1 MKPNIGILESIHPEG
16 IKLLKTIGK
25 VYLDV
30 NLSKPELY
38 KRIHHYDVVIIKSN
52 IQIDEKFINCAKRLK
67 IVARAGTG
75 VDNINLEYLKK
86 SNLRSKKD
94 IESDKNV

>member
-1 MKPNIGILESIHPEG
+1 MKPKIGILESTHPDG
-16 IKLLKTIGK
+16 VKLLKKIGK

-30 NLSKPELY
+30 NLSKAELY
-38 KRIHHYDVVIIKSN
+38 KKICNYNIVIIKSN
-52 IQIDEKFINCAKRLK
+52 IQIDEKFINCVKRLK

-86 SNLRSKKD
+86 KIKKFFK
-94 IESDKNV
+94 IKQ